1 MQAGFGQG
9 ILPENKIAGTVS
21 CPGVMILTVPDR
33 NIYGER
39 CMVSGSLSG
48 DDNRGGLAPRAVVGR
63 LGPFGAHPPPQP
75 RAAGQAH
82 ERRLAGAD
90 RLQVCA

>member
-1 MQAGFGQG
+1 MAVRNSVGKTG
-9 ILPENKIAGTVS
+9 INMKTFNQQI
-21 CPGVMILTVPDR
+21 I
-33 NIYGER
+33 
-39 CMVSGSLSG
+39 
-48 DDNRGGLAPRAVVGR
+48 GGLAPRAVVGR